1 MVNTNGMLRT
11 GEAARRL
18 GVSRQHV
25 VDLCNQGRLRYI
37 TVGAHRRIP
46 EQALNAWAA
55 VIGAP
60 GTDWQQSQWL
70 HAALVPRLVLD
81 PAAVIG
87 KARDNLARFRQI
99 GAIDV
104 HTERYARE
112 WEAILDA
119 GVAAIITILLDS
131 SSHAATLR
139 SCTPFAGVLPQ
150 AEVRA
155 IKRAYRQRR
164 RGARGLPRTASAQRM
179 GATSFSS
186 ALTRPKSCASQ

>member
-1 MVNTNGMLRT
+1 MLRT

-25 VDLCNQGRLRYI
+25 VDLCNRGRLPYV

-46 EQALNAWAA
+46 EQAVNAWAA
-55 VIGAP
+55 MIGTP

-87 KARDNLARFRQI
+87 KARENLARFRKT

-104 HTERYARE
+104 HSEPYARE
-112 WEAILDA
+112 WETILDA
-119 GVAAIITILLDS
+119 GVAAIITTFLDS

-139 SCTPFAGVLPQ
+139 SCSPFTGVLPQ

-155 IKRAYRQRR
+155 IKWAFRQERG
-164 RGARGLPRTASAQRM
+164 GARPLPRTAQRI
-179 GATSFSS
+179 GP
-186 ALTRPKSCASQ
+186 RR

>member
-1 MVNTNGMLRT
+1 M
-11 GEAARRL
+11 
-18 GVSRQHV
+18 
-25 VDLCNQGRLRYI
+25 
-37 TVGAHRRIP
+37 
-46 EQALNAWAA
+46 
-55 VIGAP
+55 
-60 GTDWQQSQWL
+60 
-70 HAALVPRLVLD
+70 
-81 PAAVIG
+81 IG

-104 HTERYARE
+104 HSQPYARE

-139 SCTPFAGVLPQ
+139 SCTPFAGALPQ

-164 RGARGLPRTASAQRM
+164 RGARVLP
-179 GATSFSS
+179 
-186 ALTRPKSCASQ
+186 LN